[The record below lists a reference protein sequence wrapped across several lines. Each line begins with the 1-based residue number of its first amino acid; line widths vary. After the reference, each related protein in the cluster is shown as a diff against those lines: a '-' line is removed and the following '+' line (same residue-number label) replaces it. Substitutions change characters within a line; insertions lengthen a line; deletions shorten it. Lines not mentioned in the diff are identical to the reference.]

1 MTKSQKTALIIGIIG
16 IILIIIAQQI
26 ETPWNSG
33 KSMFNSSDNY
43 QENIWL
49 KRGILYPGILLI
61 AIGGIKFVLG
71 FSKTQ

>member
-1 MTKSQKTALIIGIIG
+1 MTKPQKTALILA
-16 IILIIIAQQI
+16 ILGVVLILIAQQI

-33 KSMFNSSDNY
+33 PSMFDSSDNF

-61 AIGGIKFVLG
+61 AIGGIKYIT
-71 FSKTQ
+71 SINKK

>member
-1 MTKSQKTALIIGIIG
+1 MTKPQKTALILA
-16 IILIIIAQQI
+16 ILGVVLILIAQQI

-33 KSMFNSSDNY
+33 PSMFDSSDNF

-61 AIGGIKFVLG
+61 AIGGIKYVT
-71 FSKTQ
+71 SINKK